1 MKKLFVLLFGI
12 CVVAMAGEAI
22 VAEKVAAHFVQA
34 EVNGVSV
41 RFCDVRKAP
50 FILTGFPF
58 CQGEEQPLRRLPAD
72 MTKADVNAGA
82 LSQAQC
88 LSGGAVLFRTDSTV
102 LAIRV
107 TGSNLKRSMD
117 RMPASG
123 LYGYDLYERCPDGT
137 ERFINNT
144 RVKDGAARIGGRLR
158 KGMADYILYLPLY
171 SGVDSLEIGVSPEA
185 SFETPTPQRLQKP
198 IVFYG
203 SSITQGGCA
212 SRPANNYTT
221 MICRALDAPQINLG
235 FSGSAQ
241 GEPAV
246 ARAIATLDASLLVL
260 DYDHNASIQHLAT
273 SHEPFFKIIRAA
285 RPDLPVIFISRPD
298 AIDGGVEARR
308 AIIRKT
314 YDNAVAAGDKNVYF
328 IDGEKLFGPGGQNF
342 CTVDGTHPNDL
353 GFFRMYEGVLPVVKQ
368 ALRIDE

>member
-1 MKKLFVLLFGI
+1 MKKLFVLFFVI

-22 VAEKVAAHFVQA
+22 VAEKIAAHFVQA

-41 RFCDVRKAP
+41 RFSDVRKAP

-58 CQGEEQPLRRLPAD
+58 CQGGEQSLRRLPAD

-102 LAIRV
+102 LAIRA
-107 TGSNLKRSMD
+107 TGSNLKPMD

-221 MICRALDAPQINLG
+221 MICRALDAPQVNLG

-246 ARAIATLDASLLVL
+246 ARAIATLDASLFVL
-260 DYDHNASIQHLAT
+260 DYDHNASIQHLAK

-298 AIDGGVEARR
+298 TIDGGVEARR